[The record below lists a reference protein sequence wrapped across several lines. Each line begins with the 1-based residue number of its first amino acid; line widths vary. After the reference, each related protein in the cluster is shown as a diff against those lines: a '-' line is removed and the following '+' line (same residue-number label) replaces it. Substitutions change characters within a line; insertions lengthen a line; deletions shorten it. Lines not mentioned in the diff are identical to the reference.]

1 MECTCLAATA
11 AGVVAVAGEVP
22 VPVTRAAV
30 AAVRDAT
37 TAMETRYR
45 MLIWGS
51 DLFITPTVEGVT
63 NGPATGS

>member
-1 MECTCLAATA
+1 
-11 AGVVAVAGEVP
+11 VAGEVS

-51 DLFITPTVEGVT
+51 DLFITPTVEAVT